1 MFILTIQGSTPE
13 EVKSKFDQWAKF
25 LGITQSQETIGST
38 IEVKLPDA
46 ISEAPTPVVEE
57 EKLPKSEPK
66 KRGRKPKVEVVL
78 PAGEEPVEE
87 TAPSISEAVT
97 TEAPAA
103 ITATKAEMEA
113 ALKSVFEQKGITT
126 ASAVLASFGFKRMSE
141 VKEASFG
148 EVVTACKK
156 ALAA

>member
-25 LGITQSQETIGST
+25 LGITQSQETIGSA
-38 IEVKLPDA
+38 IEVKLPDV
-46 ISEAPTPVVEE
+46 ISEASTPVVEE

-66 KRGRKPKVEVVL
+66 KRGRKPKVEVE
-78 PAGEEPVEE
+78 AAQEPVEE

-97 TEAPAA
+97 TEAPAT

-141 VKEASFG
+141 VKEHSFG
-148 EVVTACKK
+148 EVVLACKK